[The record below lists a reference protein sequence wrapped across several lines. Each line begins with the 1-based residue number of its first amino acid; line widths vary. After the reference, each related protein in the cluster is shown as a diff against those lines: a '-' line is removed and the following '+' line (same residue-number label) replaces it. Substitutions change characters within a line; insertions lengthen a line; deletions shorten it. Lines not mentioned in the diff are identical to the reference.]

1 MKRAQGFSCFFAPPV
16 LLQAVPAGK
25 EPYQHHLPIKRRHT
39 SPSSACWKSPKA
51 NMGTGNDWG
60 QPWCSGFLLD
70 IFPLSSRHPLQQ
82 MSHTPHGQQ
91 GRVGFFPRERTEP
104 QKEDG
109 SCLPKETEFLHRQF
123 WGKNLPYAW
132 SWHQAKLTKMCWK
145 RKMST
150 KTCKMDRELFL
161 WAIQKPR
168 EKPSTWRSMRAC
180 CTTQCSRLHI

>member
-39 SPSSACWKSPKA
+39 SPSSACWKSPNA

-60 QPWCSGFLLD
+60 QPGCSGFLLD
-70 IFPLSSRHPLQQ
+70 TFPLSSRHPLQQ

-109 SCLPKETEFLHRQF
+109 SCLPKETEFLHRQLSEGRICLMHEADARQSLQKRA
-123 WGKNLPYAW
+123 GKE
-132 SWHQAKLTKMCWK
+132 
-145 RKMST
+145 R
-150 KTCKMDRELFL
+150 
-161 WAIQKPR
+161 WAQNP
-168 EKPSTWRSMRAC
+168 A
-180 CTTQCSRLHI
+180 